1 MSFLR
6 SLGQMTEIGAAV
18 SAGDLLSFS
27 PRSKCG
33 RVAHTPG
40 ALGRAFPASP
50 GSRWCLRS
58 FACGPVPPGSAS
70 LVTQTPHN

>member
-27 PRSKCG
+27 PRSKHSS
-33 RVAHTPG
+33 VAHTPG
-40 ALGRAFPASP
+40 ALGRVFPASP
-50 GSRWCLRS
+50 RSPWCLQS
-58 FACGPVPPGSAS
+58 FACGRVPPGSAF
-70 LVTQTPHN
+70 LVTQTPYK